1 MQMIVTLA
9 NTACLR
15 RPRGHLGLG
24 KNKTSVHD
32 SSAHWIW
39 FEIQQNTTGE
49 QTERSWWWCAR
60 VSPTFV
66 LKHNQ
71 LGFRNREWIVLGF
84 EQNDVHC
91 VHLHMYVVSGLVADS
106 SCRHTVKES
115 DTDWKLPSSTRSV
128 GVRAC
133 IYNSLAKF
141 LPQTQ

>member
-1 MQMIVTLA
+1 M
-9 NTACLR
+9 
-15 RPRGHLGLG
+15 
-24 KNKTSVHD
+24 
-32 SSAHWIW
+32 
-39 FEIQQNTTGE
+39 
-49 QTERSWWWCAR
+49 
-60 VSPTFV
+60 SPTFV